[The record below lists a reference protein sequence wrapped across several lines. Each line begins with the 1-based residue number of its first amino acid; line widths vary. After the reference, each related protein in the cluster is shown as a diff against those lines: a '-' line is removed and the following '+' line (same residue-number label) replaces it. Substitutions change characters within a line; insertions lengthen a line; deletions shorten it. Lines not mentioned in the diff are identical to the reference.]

1 MKLFAFAFSLVVP
14 LTAAEPAALSQ
25 ARALYDGGRY
35 SEAAV
40 AFTALARTDP
50 DNSVLLFHLG
60 KLAIHRRDYPAAVDF
75 LSRAAAKSPRDAAIT
90 LWLGNAH
97 AWSASVATGLKDQV
111 GHGRRALALYR
122 RAVELDA
129 ESVPAR
135 FALMNFY
142 RHVPALLGGGLQRA
156 YEQAHEIA
164 RRDELTGAQARALL
178 SLHEK
183 KYATAYDELQ
193 GLLARVPEHYGA
205 NFLLGRIAVASG
217 THCEA
222 GRAAL
227 RRCLA
232 LRPGENDD
240 SHDDVRAL
248 LAQLD
253 ASNDEAT
260 ALPMARP
267 DDRRAPN
274 CGSSVTAR

>member
-1 MKLFAFAFSLVVP
+1 MKLFALALSLAIP
-14 LTAAEPAALSQ
+14 LAAAEPVTLSQ

-50 DNSVLLFHLG
+50 DNSALLFHLG

-75 LSRAAAKSPRDAAIT
+75 LSRAAEKSPGDASIA

-97 AWSASVATGLKDQV
+97 AWSASVAASLKDRV
-111 GHGRRALALYR
+111 GHGRRALAFYR
-122 RAVELDA
+122 RAVELDP

-142 RHVPALLGGGLQRA
+142 RHVPALLGGGLPRA
-156 YEQAHEIA
+156 YEQAREIA

-183 KYATAYDELQ
+183 KYATAYDELR
-193 GLLARVPEHYGA
+193 GLLARAPQHYGA
-205 NFLLGRIAVASG
+205 NFLLGRIAAVSG
-217 THCEA
+217 AHGEE

-253 ASNDEAT
+253 APTSGAT
-260 ALPMARP
+260 TAPMAR
-267 DDRRAPN
+267 
-274 CGSSVTAR
+274 